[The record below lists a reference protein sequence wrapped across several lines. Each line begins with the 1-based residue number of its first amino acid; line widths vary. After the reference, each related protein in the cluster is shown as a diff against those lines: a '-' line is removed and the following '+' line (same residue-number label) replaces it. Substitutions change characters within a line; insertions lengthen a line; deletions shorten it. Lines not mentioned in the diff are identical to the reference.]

1 MFDRKIT
8 IFHGKITICHG
19 KITIFHGKIN
29 VYKWQLFILILV
41 YQGVDALRAEFTSEL
56 GKRVE
61 IPVDIAKKLKKLK
74 KKTIKKKKN
83 CLQCANEGPC
93 Q

>member
-1 MFDRKIT
+1 MFN
-8 IFHGKITICHG
+8 GKITMFNG

-41 YQGVDALRAEFTSEL
+41 YQRVDALRAEFTSEL

-61 IPVDIAKKLKKLK
+61 IPVEIAK
-74 KKTIKKKKN
+74 
-83 CLQCANEGPC
+83 NEERSFH
-93 Q
+93 